1 MERKDFLKNGA
12 WGLATVIT
20 GAVIAGAKK
29 NENKMTGDDCDVS
42 PRETKG
48 PFPTKTPAQ
57 MVQSNIKA
65 DREGIALLINFTI
78 LDKTN
83 SCKPLTGAHV
93 DIWHCDKDG
102 NYSEYGNHPMQR
114 TDLTLAHFLRGRQT
128 TDADGH
134 VSFLSIY
141 PGWYHGRAPHIHI
154 EIFTTAGKSLLVTQV
169 AFPENISKNVY
180 SSPLYAARG
189 EADTPNNRD
198 NVFADSLSEQM
209 ATVTG
214 NVKDGFTLTSTI
226 VVKS

>member
-1 MERKDFLKNGA
+1 MERKDFLKNGV